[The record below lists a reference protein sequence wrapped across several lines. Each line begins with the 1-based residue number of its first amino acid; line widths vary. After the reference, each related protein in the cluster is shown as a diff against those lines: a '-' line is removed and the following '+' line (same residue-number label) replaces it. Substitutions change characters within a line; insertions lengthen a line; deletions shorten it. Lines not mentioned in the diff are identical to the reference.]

1 MYGNPYFGGGYNQQQ
16 TRERID
22 NQIMQLQQ
30 MKDQLPQNPGQPA
43 INQTFQLAPNNNG
56 LIKYVNSLEDV
67 SKEMVIGDTPFF
79 SKDLSVLWIKNIK
92 GEIKAYSLSEIVQ
105 KDEKDLLIES
115 LQLQLNEMK
124 GMIEDAKS
132 IYANVNEPI
141 KDEESSNGTTI
152 RATKKK

>member
-1 MYGNPYFGGGYNQQQ
+1 MYNNPYFSGAYNPQQ

-30 MKDQLPQNPGQPA
+30 MKDQLPQAAGQPA

-56 LIKYVNSLEDV
+56 LIKYVNSIDDV
-67 SKEMVIGDTPFF
+67 AKEMVIGDTPFF

-92 GEIKAYSLSEIVQ
+92 GEIKAYTLNEIVQ

-132 IYANVNEPI
+132 IYANV
-141 KDEESSNGTTI
+141 DESVEDEKSTNRTAI
-152 RATKKK
+152 RAAKKK